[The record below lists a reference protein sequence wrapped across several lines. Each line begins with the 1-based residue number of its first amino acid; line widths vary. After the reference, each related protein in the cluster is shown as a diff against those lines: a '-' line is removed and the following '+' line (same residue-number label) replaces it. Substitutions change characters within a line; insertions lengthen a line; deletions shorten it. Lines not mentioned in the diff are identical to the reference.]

1 MAYMDEVER
10 MRVAQEI
17 ALKLGPLAGDTTQMD
32 KPWSSLG
39 HIYSQPKAMPSRHL
53 RNSGLTL
60 QVSFDDDFQ
69 LVEREYQ
76 KMLRNLAGIRDMDVP
91 RAEPIINGEYLEP
104 WLIGKEQGITPLFEK
119 VVVPRI
125 KGMLAIIQ
133 PEAKFTPI
141 PGNPNDQA
149 DYFLQVSVAT
159 KDTNGK

>member
-1 MAYMDEVER
+1 MAVQQEREEFNKAQRSRNDAQSKFDKVSMAYMDEVER

-17 ALKLGPLAGDTTQMD
+17 ALKLDPLAGDTTQMD

-76 KMLRNLAGIRDMDVP
+76 KMLRNLTGIRDMD
-91 RAEPIINGEYLEP
+91 
-104 WLIGKEQGITPLFEK
+104 
-119 VVVPRI
+119 
-125 KGMLAIIQ
+125 
-133 PEAKFTPI
+133 
-141 PGNPNDQA
+141 
-149 DYFLQVSVAT
+149 
-159 KDTNGK
+159 